1 MTSKLGKM
9 TREEMAISH
18 EIIQREAIDPIF
30 RQRISFHLQEA
41 RTQLKAAMEDLTV
54 PPEII
59 DELDYK
65 IRTYGKMLS
74 VALKM
79 RVEETT
85 KEDAFAEANI
95 TAQNEN

>member
-1 MTSKLGKM
+1 MTKLGKM
-9 TREEMAISH
+9 TREEVAISH
-18 EIIQREAIDPIF
+18 EIMEREAIDRIF

-41 RTQLKAAMEDLTV
+41 RTQLKEALEDLTV
-54 PPEII
+54 SPEVI

-85 KEDAFAEANI
+85 MEDAFAEANI